1 MSLGLYFHPLFTLG
15 IILSLEFYSLAKV
28 MFTGIKRHIKDLI
41 KRLRYS
47 LFANFEVILM
57 KLVPKFS
64 KSSSDL
70 LENLLTDYFDEA

>member
-1 MSLGLYFHPLFTLG
+1 
-15 IILSLEFYSLAKV
+15 